1 MITTELIRS
10 LLTMEQLE
18 QFIQGTP
25 EGTVVGVAADV
36 TATDES
42 DWAHKNVVAL
52 SLARALHVPE
62 VCADY
67 TGITVVGECD
77 EVAFDE
83 ATSWVECLLRTLD
96 IMAAGNYPRDA
107 QRVCPVK
114 SNGHKT
120 RPCLSLTCAWRQQSR
135 SSAMADDAVH
145 GAFMTLAPYTRTRE
159 GEVPAASSLPTFAHR
174 DRLARRIKGE
184 RASMREGQVT
194 SLEQARCRA
203 VFRDVRQPG
212 SRLLASAHVCRQNL
226 TFQGLDHLL
235 LRVFFGATQ
244 KKRTSRSEIS

>member
-96 IMAAGNYPRDA
+96 IMAAGNDEGMQVTRETVLAILPLLARWQECRVAPTSAQDA
-107 QRVCPVK
+107 LLEDQ
-114 SNGHKT
+114 
-120 RPCLSLTCAWRQQSR
+120 SLLVENERETLLQTTV
-135 SSAMADDAVH
+135 D
-145 GAFMTLAPYTRTRE
+145 TLASVQINHYE
-159 GEVPAASSLPTFAHR
+159 LDE
-174 DRLARRIKGE
+174 DRRSDGVI
-184 RASMREGQVT
+184 
-194 SLEQARCRA
+194 C
-203 VFRDVRQPG
+203 
-212 SRLLASAHVCRQNL
+212 
-226 TFQGLDHLL
+226 DHSVAGYLCM
-235 LRVFFGATQ
+235 G
-244 KKRTSRSEIS
+244 